1 MAGAEAG
8 RPRPGGDDRRTRAG
22 DPLDRLADGFERI
35 AASGAPIVA
44 AGPGAAS
51 LGARHAIELPPAPDP
66 LLSPLLSVLPGQLFA
81 AALARAKRLDAG
93 APRNLRKV
101 TLAR

>member
-1 MAGAEAG
+1 M
-8 RPRPGGDDRRTRAG
+8 PGGIG
-22 DPLDRLADGFERI
+22 EYGLHLCEGFLHTSRGSLEAVREAVERI